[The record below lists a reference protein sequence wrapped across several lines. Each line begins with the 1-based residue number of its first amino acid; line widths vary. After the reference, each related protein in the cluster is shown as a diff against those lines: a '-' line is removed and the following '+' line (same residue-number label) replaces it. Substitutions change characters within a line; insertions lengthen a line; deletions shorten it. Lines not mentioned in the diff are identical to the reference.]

1 MRIKEVTN
9 PEEQLGLLK
18 IIIDNTWSAIKQQA
32 DDHAKQQ
39 SSLANKLKPKAKISK
54 VKPAAPQPKPLPN
67 KTQIQTGQDKS
78 QVKDLKALPTN
89 GTQTK
94 PRVQAAS
101 NSTNT
106 EIPQT
111 DQIQGFR

>member
-1 MRIKEVTN
+1 M
-9 PEEQLGLLK
+9 QL
-18 IIIDNTWSAIKQQA
+18 
-32 DDHAKQQ
+32 
-39 SSLANKLKPKAKISK
+39 
-54 VKPAAPQPKPLPN
+54 
-67 KTQIQTGQDKS
+67 QTGQDKS
-78 QVKDLKALPTN
+78 QVKDPKALPTN